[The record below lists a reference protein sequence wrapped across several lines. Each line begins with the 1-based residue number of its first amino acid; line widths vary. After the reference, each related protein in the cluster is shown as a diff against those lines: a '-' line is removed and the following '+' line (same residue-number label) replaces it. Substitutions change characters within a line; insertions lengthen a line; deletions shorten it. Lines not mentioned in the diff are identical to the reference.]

1 MSGIYYV
8 GALLGLSVITPLIL
22 FEVGKCSVRYRLK
35 KNIEELKEIQK
46 NSSDEITELINIHL
60 EELEKCGIFKGLK

>member
-1 MSGIYYV
+1 MSWFWF
-8 GALLGLSVITPLIL
+8 GAISISLMSAPLVL

-35 KNIEELKEIQK
+35 KNVEELKEIRK
-46 NSSDEITELINIHL
+46 NSNEEITELINIHL